1 MFVPKFIYI
10 KWDEKDVDQMRKD
23 LDVILAKQ
31 KLIKKDEEKRTQKKP
46 IEKAKNHQHPT
57 AVMFLNHAQRMHQ
70 KL

>member
-31 KLIKKDEEKRTQKKP
+31 KLIKKDEEKRTQKNNRKSKKP
-46 IEKAKNHQHPT
+46 STPHGSYIP
-57 AVMFLNHAQRMHQ
+57 
-70 KL
+70 